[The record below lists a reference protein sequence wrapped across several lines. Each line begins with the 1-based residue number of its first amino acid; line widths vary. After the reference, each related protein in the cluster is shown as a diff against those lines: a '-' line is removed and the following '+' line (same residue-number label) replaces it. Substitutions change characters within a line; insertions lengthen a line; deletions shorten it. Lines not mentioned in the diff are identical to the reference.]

1 MKWKKDE
8 ARAVFV
14 LEPDEYSELLRGLED
29 FGIWWETYQ
38 LNEEDSR
45 KYETAITV
53 RMEAEPKDLFEDY
66 SGEYVYFLCKKREE
80 KEEE

>member
-14 LEPDEYSELLRGLED
+14 LEPDEYSELLQALEKFD
-29 FGIWWETYQ
+29 IFWEDHQLSERDAELYEAGIVVPMDVEY
-38 LNEEDSR
+38 LD
-45 KYETAITV
+45 
-53 RMEAEPKDLFEDY
+53 KDL
-66 SGEYVYFLCKKREE
+66 YFLCKKREE